1 MAVRRLESVLVDRI
15 AAGEVVER
23 PAAAVRELVDN
34 ALDAGARSIEVT
46 VESGG
51 RRLIRVV
58 DDGAGMDR
66 ADLELCVERHATSK
80 LPDGDLSDIRTLGFR
95 GEALPSIGAV
105 ARLEIA
111 TRRRGAETGLL
122 LVVDCGERHPVRP
135 CAAVPGTRV
144 EVRDL
149 FSATPARLKFLK
161 TDRAEAQAVVDV
173 VRRIALARPD
183 VRFVLRGDG
192 FTPLDFPA
200 EGPDD
205 AAYLRRLARAVD
217 ADLPG
222 NSVPVDVERDG
233 YRILGHAGLP
243 TFHRGTSKGVHFTVN
258 GRPVQDKL
266 LLGAVRGGYHDA
278 LPSDRHPVLG
288 LRILCAPDLVDVN
301 VHPAKA
307 EVRFRDAAL
316 VRGLVVSALRHAI
329 AGAAHRSA
337 STGGDAALA
346 LLRPAPPPASPL
358 AATPLTPAPGPRPP
372 LPAFASGPRPVVGS
386 PRTLPPPSLGL
397 DLPALTRIAP
407 SADAR
412 TAYDPAAEAFPLGA
426 AKAQILENYIIAQN
440 AHGMVLVDQH
450 AAHERLVYERLK
462 AQRQETG
469 VARQALLIPCVVEA
483 GEDEAGL
490 LVEQAEGL
498 EAMGLVV
505 EAFGPGAVVVREVPA
520 ILSGLDVPALVREV
534 ADALAEGRRD
544 ALEVRLDAVLSRIA
558 CHGSV
563 RSGRRLRPEE
573 MNALL
578 RDMEAT
584 PLSGQCNHGR
594 PTWIQLRAEDIE
606 RLFARR

>member
-1 MAVRRLESVLVDRI
+1 MGVRRLDTVLIDRI

-34 ALDAGARSIEVT
+34 ALDAGARAVEVT
-46 VESGG
+46 VEGGG

-58 DDGAGMDR
+58 DDGAGMGR
-66 ADLELCVERHATSK
+66 EDLELCVERHATSK

-105 ARLEIA
+105 ARLTIT
-111 TRRRGAETGLL
+111 TRTRGAETGLA
-122 LVVDCGERHPVRP
+122 LVVDCGARHPVRP
-135 CAAVPGTRV
+135 CAAVVGTRV
-144 EVRDL
+144 EVHDL

-161 TDRAEAQAVVDV
+161 GDRAESQAVVDV

-183 VRFVLRGDG
+183 VRFTLRGDG

-200 EGPDD
+200 EGDD
-205 AAYLRRLARAVD
+205 DEAHLRRLARAID
-217 ADLPG
+217 PDLPD
-222 NSVPVDVERDG
+222 NSVPVDIERDG
-233 YRILGHAGLP
+233 YRVVGYAGLP

-288 LRILCAPDLVDVN
+288 LRILCGPDLVDVN

-307 EVRFRDAAL
+307 EVRFSDSAV
-316 VRGLVVSALRHAI
+316 VRGLVVSALRRAI
-329 AGAAHRSA
+329 ATAAHRA
-337 STGGDAALA
+337 ATTGGDTALSM
-346 LLRPAPPPASPL
+346 LRPREEPTRPQAQAWARPE
-358 AATPLTPAPGPRPP
+358 PGWLPRP
-372 LPAFASGPRPVVGS
+372 LPAGLPSGPPTREPA
-386 PRTLPPPSLGL
+386 PSLAL
-397 DLPALTRIAP
+397 DLPAMARIAP

-412 TAYDPAAEAFPLGA
+412 PSHDTAAEAFPLGA
-426 AKAQILENYIIAQN
+426 AKAQVLENYIVAQN
-440 AHGMVLVDQH
+440 AHGVVIVDQH

-462 AQRQETG
+462 AQRLETG
-469 VARQALLIPCVVEA
+469 VPRQPLLIPCVVEMDEDAA
-483 GEDEAGL
+483 GIL
-490 LVEQAEGL
+490 LEQADGL

-505 EAFGPGAVVVREVPA
+505 EGFGAGAVVVREVPA
-520 ILSGLDVPALVREV
+520 AIGLGDASVLVREV
-534 ADALAEGRRD
+534 ADALVEGRRD

-594 PTWIQLRAEDIE
+594 PTWVQLRADDIE